1 VTREG
6 RDGPPA
12 GAPFEL
18 LGTPSRPAGIA
29 RGVDRAHLRRLRR
42 GEIPIDRRVDLHGLR
57 ASEAPGVLAAEIRS
71 AQASGQRCALVVH
84 GRGLHSDAGPVLRD
98 GLVEWLSQP
107 ALRDKVLAFAGA
119 LPRDG
124 GEGATYL
131 LLRRRRAEPGRG

>member
-1 VTREG
+1 
-6 RDGPPA
+6 
-12 GAPFEL
+12 
-18 LGTPSRPAGIA
+18 
-29 RGVDRAHLRRLRR
+29 
-42 GEIPIDRRVDLHGLR
+42 
-57 ASEAPGVLAAEIRS
+57 
-71 AQASGQRCALVVH
+71 
-84 GRGLHSDAGPVLRD
+84 VLRD